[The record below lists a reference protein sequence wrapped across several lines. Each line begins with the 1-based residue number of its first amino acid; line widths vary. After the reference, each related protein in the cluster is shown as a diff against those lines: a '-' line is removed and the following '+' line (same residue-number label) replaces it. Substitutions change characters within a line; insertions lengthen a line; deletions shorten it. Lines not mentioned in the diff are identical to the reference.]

1 MTDRLMLVNALEDA
15 GIDRRK
21 AENVA
26 TVVFEA
32 IRGDVVTK
40 AELALAV
47 RDLKLWTGGVV
58 FAAFTLQVA
67 AIGLLIRFL
76 PAAH

>member
-1 MTDRLMLVNALEDA
+1 MSDRLTLVNALEDA

-32 IRGDVVTK
+32 IRGNVVTK
-40 AELALAV
+40 AELDLAV
-47 RDLKLWTGGVV
+47 RDIKLWTGRVL
-58 FAAFTLQVA
+58 FALFTVQVGA
-67 AIGLLIRFL
+67 VGLLVHFIAGR
-76 PAAH
+76 